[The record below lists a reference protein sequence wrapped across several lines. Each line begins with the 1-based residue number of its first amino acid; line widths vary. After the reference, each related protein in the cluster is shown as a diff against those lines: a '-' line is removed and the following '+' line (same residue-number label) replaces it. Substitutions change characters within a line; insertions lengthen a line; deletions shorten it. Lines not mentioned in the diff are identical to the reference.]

1 MPSLRKTPFPAM
13 LCSPWVLAPSSVT
26 TCLPASPASRASIL
40 RPLSHI
46 PSSLRGERYIGM
58 WQADQRHG
66 PGVVVTQAG
75 VCYQGT
81 FQGDKMAVSGSPC
94 LGYSVAESKPSCM
107 DDKGCSAVPS
117 VYCDGG
123 KSH

>member
-1 MPSLRKTPFPAM
+1 MTPFSAIF
-13 LCSPWVLAPSSVT
+13 CSLGFHFLVPSVS
-26 TCLPASPASRASIL
+26 LISPASRASRRHKGTIL
-40 RPLSHI
+40 SLLFHTL
-46 PSSLRGERYIGM
+46 SSLRGERYIGM

-94 LGYSVAESKPSCM
+94 LGNSVGELKPSWVG
-107 DDKGCSAVPS
+107 DKGCLALLPS
-117 VYCDGG
+117 TLALA
-123 KSH
+123 

>member
-1 MPSLRKTPFPAM
+1 MPSPKDDSL
-13 LCSPWVLAPSSVT
+13 LCSAILCS
-26 TCLPASPASRASIL
+26 LPASFSSAICLSLVPCQQSIQKAPGSRSDP
-40 RPLSHI
+40 PLSRSHT

-81 FQGDKMAVSGSPC
+81 FQGDKMAVSSSPC
-94 LGYSVAESKPSCM
+94 LGHCVGPVKAKP
-107 DDKGCSAVPS
+107 
-117 VYCDGG
+117 GG
-123 KSH
+123 

>member
-1 MPSLRKTPFPAM
+1 M
-13 LCSPWVLAPSSVT
+13 
-26 TCLPASPASRASIL
+26 
-40 RPLSHI
+40 

-81 FQGDKMAVSGSPC
+81 FQEGKMAVSGSP
-94 LGYSVAESKPSCM
+94 LSGHSVAELKSGGV
-107 DDKGCSAVPS
+107 DGKGHSAPPP
-117 VYCDGG
+117 VYSDFGRIQVF
-123 KSH
+123 